1 MAETW
6 NEIKLLVGTAIRT
19 DPKRCFGALLEP
31 LGALAVPLY
40 GLLLGT
46 LANGILSGNRTL
58 LVFSTVG
65 LLVVTALQYLA
76 NWVGTS
82 MRSRLAEEVGFRFD
96 QEIMDLTNRLPTIT
110 HLERP
115 EYADK
120 LELLRQGQGVL
131 GQSLTTLATTTASV
145 VGALGTAVVLVVVD
159 PAVLLLALF
168 ALPAFVTVSFQKR
181 WEAEAENASAENARL
196 ARHLRGLTTR
206 HQSGME
212 LRACG
217 LQDEILD
224 RALDSWDGSRRPLN
238 HAYLKS
244 SLLSSGRAVLFA
256 IGFTLAV
263 GYVFWQASKG
273 NATPGDV
280 VTAAVVCQQVQS
292 QVVGPAYSIAGL
304 GRVLRNAG
312 RLLWLRSY
320 ARSQLDQAATEHP
333 APTAL
338 RDGVALERVSFRY
351 PQSDEWALRDLDL
364 ELPAGSTVAI
374 LGENGAGKSTLIQL
388 LAGLHVPSEGRILV
402 DGTDLRSIDLAAWR
416 ARLSAV
422 FQDYTRP
429 EFATVQAIGIGD
441 IARARDDTAVR
452 NAIDRADASALV
464 ERLPNGL
471 DQRLGSSW
479 AEGVD
484 LSGGQ
489 WQRLALARGLMRT
502 DPLMLFF
509 DEPASNL
516 DAPTEHAFFERYL
529 RQARETAEEYGT
541 ITLLVTHRFSTVRS
555 ADLILVLD
563 KGRLLERGT
572 HEELLE
578 NKGGL
583 YHELYTLQAK
593 AYS

>member
-1 MAETW
+1 MTETW
-6 NEIKLLVGTAIRT
+6 NEIKLLVGIAIRT
-19 DPKRCFGALLEP
+19 DPRRCVGALLEP
-31 LGALAVPLY
+31 LGALTVPLY

-46 LANGILSGNRTL
+46 LANAVLAADGTL
-58 LVFSTVG
+58 LVLSTVG
-65 LLVVTALQYLA
+65 LLAVTCLQYLA

-96 QEIMDLTNRLPTIT
+96 QEIMKLTNQLPRIT
-110 HLERP
+110 HLEQP

-131 GQSLTTLATTTASV
+131 GQSLTSLATTTAAV

-159 PAVLLLALF
+159 PVVLLLVLF
-168 ALPAFVTVSFQKR
+168 VLPAFGTVSLQRR
-181 WEAEAENASAENARL
+181 WETKAENESAEPARL

-224 RALDSWDGSRRPLN
+224 RARDAWTAARRPMN
-238 HAYLKS
+238 RAFLKS
-244 SLLSSGRAVLFA
+244 SLLASGRTLLFA
-256 IGFTLAV
+256 VGFTVVV
-263 GYVFWQASKG
+263 GYVFWQASRG

-292 QVVGPAYSIAGL
+292 QVIGPAYSVAGL

-320 ARSQLDQAATEHP
+320 AGSQLRATGSQRP
-333 APTAL
+333 APARL
-338 RDGVALERVSFRY
+338 GEGVVLDHVSFRY
-351 PQSDEWALRDLDL
+351 PQSDEWALRDLTV
-364 ELPAGSTVAI
+364 ELPVGSTVAV
-374 LGENGAGKSTLIQL
+374 LGENGAGKSTLIKL
-388 LAGLHVPSEGRILV
+388 LGGLYEPTEGRIAV
-402 DGTDLRSIDLAAWR
+402 DGTDLAAIDLTDWR

-429 EFATVQAIGIGD
+429 ELSAGQAIGLGD
-441 IARARDDTAVR
+441 IARSNRASVTNAVG
-452 NAIDRADASALV
+452 RADADALLD
-464 ERLPNGL
+464 RLPDGL
-471 DQRLGSSW
+471 EQQLGSSW
-479 AEGVD
+479 TGGID

-529 RQARETAEEYGT
+529 RQARETAKAYGT

-563 KGRLLERGT
+563 RGRLLEHGT
-572 HEELLE
+572 HDELLRNE
-578 NKGGL
+578 HGL
-583 YHELYTLQAK
+583 YRELYTLQAR
-593 AYS
+593 AYA